1 MAEEKNVQPA
11 EQVEKKSA
19 AVKPVK
25 EKVPF
30 GVRVKNFFK
39 NYKSE
44 LKKIVWSS
52 KEQTAKNTSVVVALV
67 VVSAVVLV
75 LLDLGLHSGIT
86 ALRALIQNTL

>member
-1 MAEEKNVQPA
+1 MAEEKNVQPQA
-11 EQVEKKSA
+11 EKKPA
-19 AVKPVK
+19 AVKPAK

-52 KEQTAKNTSVVVALV
+52 KEQVVKNTSVVVALV
-67 VVSAVVLV
+67 VVSGVVLV
-75 LLDLGLHSGIT
+75 LLDLAFNMGIT
-86 ALRALIQNTL
+86 ALGKLI